1 MVEVFCTVLVLMCCC
16 VVCPLVNRAENRH
29 RFRLDPDNC
38 LVATTLVA
46 VACREVCVI
55 CCAPKQ
61 RVAPE
66 VAVVVHPINERQ
78 YDLKATVVQ
87 VVKVSRAGINMV

>member
-1 MVEVFCTVLVLMCCC
+1 MR
-16 VVCPLVNRAENRH
+16 RAEH
-29 RFRLDPDNC
+29 RRRFSLDPDNC

-46 VACREVCVI
+46 VACTEVCLI

-66 VAVVVHPINERQ
+66 VAVVVQPIDERP
-78 YDLKATVVQ
+78 YDLKATVVR
-87 VVKVSRAGINMV
+87 VVMVSRAGINMV